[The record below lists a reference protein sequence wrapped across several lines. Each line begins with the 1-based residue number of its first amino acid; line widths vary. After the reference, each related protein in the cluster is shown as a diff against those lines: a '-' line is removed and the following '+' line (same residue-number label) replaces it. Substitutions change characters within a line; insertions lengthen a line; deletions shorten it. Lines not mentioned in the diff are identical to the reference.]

1 MYCQYTTRVAPRKDS
16 CDRLSRNRR
25 YAKNCGKVFC
35 KLGGVSFMFKEFK
48 KFIARGNV
56 IDLAVG
62 VVIGAAFSGIVKQLT
77 DGVLMP
83 LIGWLF
89 GDIDFSSWFWRLGE
103 IPEGYDGALDNYEQL
118 KEAGVAMIGYGAL
131 ITAIINFLIV
141 AFALFLLVRGVNRVT
156 EEMQRKQA
164 EVEDSSKSDEVPTDP
179 QLDVLKKIL
188 AELKAERG
196 HTANGQPGQ

>member
-1 MYCQYTTRVAPRKDS
+1 
-16 CDRLSRNRR
+16 
-25 YAKNCGKVFC
+25 
-35 KLGGVSFMFKEFK
+35 MFKEFK

-77 DGVLMP
+77 DAVLMP

-89 GDIDFSSWFWRLGE
+89 GDIDFSNWFLRLGE
-103 IPEGYDGALDNYEQL
+103 VPEGYEGALDNYEQL

-164 EVEDSSKSDEVPTDP
+164 EVEDSSQSDEVPTDP

-196 HTANGQPGQ
+196 GADKVG

>member
-1 MYCQYTTRVAPRKDS
+1 
-16 CDRLSRNRR
+16 
-25 YAKNCGKVFC
+25 
-35 KLGGVSFMFKEFK
+35 MFNEFK

-62 VVIGAAFSGIVKQLT
+62 VVIGAAFSGIVTQLT
-77 DGVLMP
+77 DAVLMP
-83 LIGWLF
+83 VIGWLF
-89 GDIDFSSWFWRLGE
+89 GDIDFSNWFLLLGDV
-103 IPEGYDGALDNYEQL
+103 PEGYTGALDDYAEL

-131 ITAIINFLIV
+131 ITAIINFAIV
-141 AFALFLLVRGVNRVT
+141 AFALFVMVRGVNRVT

-196 HTANGQPGQ
+196 AKPDYAADKGPMG

>member
-1 MYCQYTTRVAPRKDS
+1 
-16 CDRLSRNRR
+16 
-25 YAKNCGKVFC
+25 VFN
-35 KLGGVSFMFKEFK
+35 EFK

-62 VVIGAAFSGIVKQLT
+62 VVIGAAFSGIVTQLT
-77 DGVLMP
+77 DAVLMP
-83 LIGWLF
+83 ILGWLF
-89 GDIDFSSWFWRLGE
+89 GDIDFSNWFLRLGE
-103 IPEGYDGALDNYEQL
+103 IPAGYDGARDNYAQL

-141 AFALFLLVRGVNRVT
+141 AFALFILVRGVNRVT

-164 EVEDSSKSDEVPTDP
+164 EVEDSSQSDEVPTDP

-196 HTANGQPGQ
+196 GPDYAPEKGPMG